1 MKKKWCED
9 TGQKGEPLMIYPS
22 HKDAAMRAHSRCAL
36 VLAILLALPMVA
48 EAAPD
53 GTEPP
58 TARPSGYNDSGAQ
71 LSRTRQYLEEQ
82 QARERLA
89 KENNTAGVEGADVPE
104 AQQGGNIS
112 FPLKKIE
119 WGASSVLT
127 DDELLQLAAPYVG
140 HEVKLADLYTLI
152 NQINALY
159 QKRGYMTC
167 RAFLGPQT
175 IHDGVVKIELIEGRT
190 GQVSLTDNHTTR
202 EDYVR
207 HRLSLKKGE
216 VANIHDLNEELL
228 RFNATN
234 DAQLHIVMKAGA
246 EVGMTDYVI
255 AVREPQ
261 LYQFGIVADNA
272 GNKSSGLYR
281 GGFFWQD
288 RSLTGNRDALFLS
301 TMASQGTK
309 SFSAG
314 YTAPLDRMGSK
325 IGVNYTTNS
334 VHITDGALEPL
345 EVRGHSYAYNLF
357 VTNPVVTSETVRSE
371 IGLDY
376 GYQHSRT
383 DFLGMPWVDDTV
395 QTLQAFYDQLDYGR
409 STIWYQKH
417 AYAIGK
423 AQTMQGDRDFGK
435 YNLNG
440 LFRKYFAHGQSWNLR
455 VDGQLSSTQYLPS
468 AEMFYIGGMYSVRG
482 YTESLLGGDGGLS
495 MGLEYSVPVTK
506 GIEAYLFLDGGR
518 VWGSSAFDDRS
529 LVGTGF
535 GLKGS
540 LGSHA
545 YLNVGLGFPLIRT
558 VNEVEQSR
566 ARVHFSFNSQ
576 F

>member
-1 MKKKWCED
+1 
-9 TGQKGEPLMIYPS
+9 MIYPS

-112 FPLKKIE
+112 FPLKRIE

-309 SFSAG
+309 SFAAG

-345 EVRGHSYAYNLF
+345 EVRGHSYAYDLF

-423 AQTMQGDRDFGK
+423 AQTMQGDRNFGK
-435 YNLNG
+435 YNMNG
-440 LFRKYFAHGQSWNLR
+440 LFRKHFAHGQSWTMR

-506 GIEAYLFLDGGR
+506 GLEAYLFLDGGR
-518 VWGSSAFDDRS
+518 VWGSSAFGDRS
-529 LVGTGF
+529 LAGTGF

-540 LGSHA
+540 LGAHA
-545 YLNVGLGFPLIRT
+545 YLNVGFGFPLIRM

>member
-1 MKKKWCED
+1 
-9 TGQKGEPLMIYPS
+9 MIYPS

-58 TARPSGYNDSGAQ
+58 TTRPSGYNDSGAQ

-112 FPLKKIE
+112 FPLKRIE

-309 SFSAG
+309 SFAAG

-345 EVRGHSYAYNLF
+345 EVRGHSYAYDLF

-423 AQTMQGDRDFGK
+423 AQMMQGDRNFGK
-435 YNLNG
+435 YNMNG
-440 LFRKYFAHGQSWNLR
+440 LFRKHFAHGQSWTMR

-506 GIEAYLFLDGGR
+506 GLEAYLFLDGGR
-518 VWGSSAFDDRS
+518 VWGSSAFGDRS
-529 LVGTGF
+529 LAGTGF

-540 LGSHA
+540 LGAHA
-545 YLNVGLGFPLIRT
+545 YLNVGLGFPLIRM

>member
-1 MKKKWCED
+1 M
-9 TGQKGEPLMIYPS
+9 MRHPS
-22 HKDAAMRAHSRCAL
+22 HKDAAMRARGRCAL
-36 VLAILLALPMVA
+36 VLAVLLALPMAA

-58 TARPSGYNDSGAQ
+58 AARPAGYNDSGAQ

-89 KENNTAGVEGADVPE
+89 KENNTAGVEGADAPE

-127 DDELLQLAAPYVG
+127 DDELQQLAAPYVG

-167 RAFLGPQT
+167 RAFLEPQT

-190 GQVSLTDNHTTR
+190 GQVSLTDNRTTR

-246 EVGMTDYVI
+246 EVGTTDYVI

-288 RSLTGNRDALFLS
+288 RSLTGNRDVLFLS

-309 SFSAG
+309 SFAAG

-345 EVRGHSYAYNLF
+345 EVRGHSYAYDLF

-383 DFLGMPWVDDTV
+383 DFLSMPWVDDTV

-423 AQTMQGDRDFGK
+423 AQTMQGDRNFGK
-435 YNLNG
+435 YNMNG
-440 LFRKYFAHGQSWNLR
+440 LFRKHFAHGQSWTMR

-506 GIEAYLFLDGGR
+506 GLEAYLFLDGGR

-529 LVGTGF
+529 LAGTGF

-540 LGSHA
+540 LGAHA
-545 YLNVGLGFPLIRT
+545 DLNVGLGFPLIRT

>member
-1 MKKKWCED
+1 
-9 TGQKGEPLMIYPS
+9 MIYPS

-309 SFSAG
+309 SFAAG

-506 GIEAYLFLDGGR
+506 GLEAYLFLDGGR
-518 VWGSSAFDDRS
+518 VWGSSAFGDRS
-529 LVGTGF
+529 LAGTGF

-540 LGSHA
+540 LGAHA
-545 YLNVGLGFPLIRT
+545 YLNVGLGFPLIRM

>member
-1 MKKKWCED
+1 
-9 TGQKGEPLMIYPS
+9 
-22 HKDAAMRAHSRCAL
+22 MRAHGRCAL
-36 VLAILLALPMVA
+36 VLAILLALPMAA

-58 TARPSGYNDSGAQ
+58 AARPAGYNDSGAQ

-119 WGASSVLT
+119 WGTSSVLT
-127 DDELLQLAAPYVG
+127 DDELQQLAAPYVG

-175 IHDGVVKIELIEGRT
+175 IHDGIVKIELIEGRT
-190 GQVSLTDNHTTR
+190 GQVSLTDNRTTR

-246 EVGMTDYVI
+246 EVGTTDYVI

-272 GNKSSGLYR
+272 SNKSSGLYR

-288 RSLTGNRDALFLS
+288 RSLTGNRDVLFLS

-309 SFSAG
+309 SFAAG

-345 EVRGHSYAYNLF
+345 EVRGHSYAYDLF

-423 AQTMQGDRDFGK
+423 AQTMQGDRNFGK
-435 YNLNG
+435 YNMNG
-440 LFRKYFAHGQSWNLR
+440 LFRKHFAHGQSWTMR

-506 GIEAYLFLDGGR
+506 GLEAYLFLDGGR
-518 VWGSSAFDDRS
+518 VWGSSAFGDRS
-529 LVGTGF
+529 LAGTGF

-540 LGSHA
+540 LGAHA

>member
-1 MKKKWCED
+1 
-9 TGQKGEPLMIYPS
+9 MIYPS

-309 SFSAG
+309 SFAAG

>member
-309 SFSAG
+309 SFAAG

>member
-1 MKKKWCED
+1 
-9 TGQKGEPLMIYPS
+9 MIYPS

-309 SFSAG
+309 SFAAG

-506 GIEAYLFLDGGR
+506 GLEAYLFLDGGR

-529 LVGTGF
+529 LAGTGF

-540 LGSHA
+540 LGAHA
-545 YLNVGLGFPLIRT
+545 YLNVGLGFPLIRM

>member
-1 MKKKWCED
+1 
-9 TGQKGEPLMIYPS
+9 MIYPS

-112 FPLKKIE
+112 FPLKRIE

-309 SFSAG
+309 SFAAG

-345 EVRGHSYAYNLF
+345 EVRGHSYAYDLF

-423 AQTMQGDRDFGK
+423 AQTMQGDRNFGK
-435 YNLNG
+435 YNMNG
-440 LFRKYFAHGQSWNLR
+440 LFRKHFAHGQSWTMR

-495 MGLEYSVPVTK
+495 MGLEYSVLVTK
-506 GIEAYLFLDGGR
+506 GLEAYLFLDGGR
-518 VWGSSAFDDRS
+518 VWGSSAFGDRS
-529 LVGTGF
+529 LAGTGF

-540 LGSHA
+540 LGAHA

>member
-1 MKKKWCED
+1 
-9 TGQKGEPLMIYPS
+9 MIHPS
-22 HKDAAMRAHSRCAL
+22 HKDAAMRARGRCAL
-36 VLAILLALPMVA
+36 VLAVLLALPMAA

-58 TARPSGYNDSGAQ
+58 AARPAGYNDSGAQ

-127 DDELLQLAAPYVG
+127 DDELQQFAAPYVG

-190 GQVSLTDNHTTR
+190 GQVSLTDNRTTR

-246 EVGMTDYVI
+246 EVGTTDYVI

-288 RSLTGNRDALFLS
+288 RSLTGNRDVLFLS

-309 SFSAG
+309 SFAAG

-345 EVRGHSYAYNLF
+345 KVRGHSYAYDLF

-423 AQTMQGDRDFGK
+423 AQTMQGDRNFGK
-435 YNLNG
+435 YNMNG
-440 LFRKYFAHGQSWNLR
+440 LFGKHFAHGQSWTMRL
-455 VDGQLSSTQYLPS
+455 DGQLSSTQYLPS

-506 GIEAYLFLDGGR
+506 GLEAYLFLDGGR
-518 VWGSSAFDDRS
+518 VWGSSAFGDRS
-529 LVGTGF
+529 LAGTGF

-540 LGSHA
+540 LGAHA

>member
-1 MKKKWCED
+1 
-9 TGQKGEPLMIYPS
+9 
-22 HKDAAMRAHSRCAL
+22 MRARGRCAL
-36 VLAILLALPMVA
+36 VLAVLLALPMAA

-58 TARPSGYNDSGAQ
+58 AARPAGYNDSGAQ

-127 DDELLQLAAPYVG
+127 DDELQQFAAPYVG

-190 GQVSLTDNHTTR
+190 GQVSLTDNRTTR

-246 EVGMTDYVI
+246 EVGTTDYVI

-288 RSLTGNRDALFLS
+288 RSLTGNRDVLFLS

-309 SFSAG
+309 SFAAG

-345 EVRGHSYAYNLF
+345 EVRGHSYAYDLF

-423 AQTMQGDRDFGK
+423 AQTMQGDRNFGK
-435 YNLNG
+435 YNMNG
-440 LFRKYFAHGQSWNLR
+440 LFRKHFAHGQSWTMR

-506 GIEAYLFLDGGR
+506 GLAAYLFLDGGR
-518 VWGSSAFDDRS
+518 VWGSSAFGDRS
-529 LVGTGF
+529 LAGTGF

-540 LGSHA
+540 LGAHA

>member
-1 MKKKWCED
+1 
-9 TGQKGEPLMIYPS
+9 MIYPS

-112 FPLKKIE
+112 FPLKRIE

-309 SFSAG
+309 SFAAG

-423 AQTMQGDRDFGK
+423 AQTMQGDRNFGK
-435 YNLNG
+435 YNMNG
-440 LFRKYFAHGQSWNLR
+440 LFRKHFAHGQSWTMR

-506 GIEAYLFLDGGR
+506 GLEAYLFLDGGR
-518 VWGSSAFDDRS
+518 VWGSSAFGDRS

>member
-309 SFSAG
+309 SFAAG

-345 EVRGHSYAYNLF
+345 EVRGHSYAYDLF

>member
-1 MKKKWCED
+1 
-9 TGQKGEPLMIYPS
+9 MIYPS

-216 VANIHDLNEELL
+216 GANIHDLNEELL

-309 SFSAG
+309 SFAAG

-345 EVRGHSYAYNLF
+345 EVRGHSYAYDLF

-423 AQTMQGDRDFGK
+423 AQTMQGDRNFGK
-435 YNLNG
+435 YNMNG
-440 LFRKYFAHGQSWNLR
+440 LFRKHFAHGQSWTMR

-506 GIEAYLFLDGGR
+506 GLEAYLFLDGGR
-518 VWGSSAFDDRS
+518 VWGSSAFGDRS
-529 LVGTGF
+529 LAGTGC

-540 LGSHA
+540 LGAHA

>member
-1 MKKKWCED
+1 M
-9 TGQKGEPLMIYPS
+9 
-22 HKDAAMRAHSRCAL
+22 
-36 VLAILLALPMVA
+36 
-48 EAAPD
+48 
-53 GTEPP
+53 
-58 TARPSGYNDSGAQ
+58 
-71 LSRTRQYLEEQ
+71 
-82 QARERLA
+82 
-89 KENNTAGVEGADVPE
+89 PE

-127 DDELLQLAAPYVG
+127 DDELQQLAAPYVG
-140 HEVKLADLYTLI
+140 HEVRLADLYTLI

-159 QKRGYMTC
+159 QKRGYMTY

-175 IHDGVVKIELIEGRT
+175 IHDGVVKIELIEGQT

-216 VANIHDLNEELL
+216 AANIHDLNEELL

-234 DAQLHIVMKAGA
+234 DAQLRIVMKAGA
-246 EVGMTDYVI
+246 EVGTTDYVI

-288 RSLTGNRDALFLS
+288 RSLTGNRDVLFLS
-301 TMASQGTK
+301 TMVSQGTK
-309 SFSAG
+309 SFAAG

-345 EVRGHSYAYNLF
+345 EVRGHSYAYDLF

-423 AQTMQGDRDFGK
+423 AQTMQGDRNFGK
-435 YNLNG
+435 YNMNG
-440 LFRKYFAHGQSWNLR
+440 LFRKHFAHGQSWTMR

-518 VWGSSAFDDRS
+518 VWGSSAFGDRS
-529 LVGTGF
+529 LAGTGF

-540 LGSHA
+540 LGAHA

>member
-1 MKKKWCED
+1 
-9 TGQKGEPLMIYPS
+9 
-22 HKDAAMRAHSRCAL
+22 MRARGRCAL
-36 VLAILLALPMVA
+36 VLAVLLALPMAA

-58 TARPSGYNDSGAQ
+58 AARPAGYNDSGAQ

-119 WGASSVLT
+119 WSASSVLT
-127 DDELLQLAAPYVG
+127 DDELQQLAAPYVG

-190 GQVSLTDNHTTR
+190 GQVSLTDNRTTR

-246 EVGMTDYVI
+246 EVGTTDYVI

-272 GNKSSGLYR
+272 GNKSSDLYR

-288 RSLTGNRDALFLS
+288 RSLTGNRDVLFLS

-309 SFSAG
+309 SFAAG

-345 EVRGHSYAYNLF
+345 EVRGHSYAYDLF

-383 DFLGMPWVDDTV
+383 DFLSMPWVDDTV

-423 AQTMQGDRDFGK
+423 AQTMQGDRNFGK
-435 YNLNG
+435 YNMNG
-440 LFRKYFAHGQSWNLR
+440 LFGKHFAHGQSWTMR

-506 GIEAYLFLDGGR
+506 GLEAYLFLDGGR
-518 VWGSSAFDDRS
+518 VWGSSAFGDRS
-529 LVGTGF
+529 LAGTGF

-540 LGSHA
+540 LGAHA

>member
-1 MKKKWCED
+1 MMYR
-9 TGQKGEPLMIYPS
+9 TNGEARVL
-22 HKDAAMRAHSRCAL
+22 KHSRKVGSSRAWRGKCAL
-36 VLAILLALPMVA
+36 WLAVLLALPTA
-48 EAAPD
+48 AWAAP
-53 GTEPP
+53 EPP
-58 TARPSGYNDSGAQ
+58 TDRPTGYNDSGAQ

-89 KENNTAGVEGADVPE
+89 KENNTAGVEGTSAPE
-104 AQQGGNIS
+104 AQQGS
-112 FPLKKIE
+112 EVAFPLKKIE
-119 WGASSVLT
+119 WTQSSVLKEE
-127 DDELLQLAAPYVG
+127 ELQQLASPYVG
-140 HEVKLADLYTLI
+140 HEVKLSDLYNLI
-152 NQINALY
+152 NQTNALY

-190 GQVSLTDNHTTR
+190 GTVSLTGNATTR
-202 EDYVR
+202 EDYIR
-207 HRLSLKKGE
+207 HRLSLGQGE
-216 VANIHDLNEELL
+216 IANINDLNEELL

-234 DAQLHIVMKAGA
+234 DAQLHIMMKAG
-246 EVGMTDYVI
+246 EKVGTTDYVI

-261 LYQFGIVADNA
+261 QYLFGIVADNA

-309 SFSAG
+309 SFAAG
-314 YTAPLDRMGSK
+314 YTAPLDHAGSK
-325 IGVNYTTNS
+325 IGLNYSTNS

-345 EVRGHSYAYNLF
+345 EVRGHSYAYDFF
-357 VTNPVVTSETVRSE
+357 VTHPVVTSETVRSE

-423 AQTMQGDRDFGK
+423 AQIIQGDRDFGK
-435 YNLNG
+435 YNFNG
-440 LFRKYFAHGQSWNLR
+440 LFRKHFAHGQSWNLR

-482 YTESLLGGDGGLS
+482 YTESLLGGDGGIS
-495 MGLEYSVPVTK
+495 ASLEYGVPITK
-506 GIEAYLFLDGGR
+506 DKVLEAYVFLDGGR

-535 GLKGS
+535 GLRGS
-540 LGSHA
+540 IGGHA

-558 VNEVEQSR
+558 INEVEQSR

>member
-1 MKKKWCED
+1 
-9 TGQKGEPLMIYPS
+9 MIYPS

-36 VLAILLALPMVA
+36 VLAILLALPMAA

-58 TARPSGYNDSGAQ
+58 AARPAGYNDSGAQ

-112 FPLKKIE
+112 FPLKRIE

-309 SFSAG
+309 SFAAG

-423 AQTMQGDRDFGK
+423 AQTMQGDRNFGK
-435 YNLNG
+435 YNMNG
-440 LFRKYFAHGQSWNLR
+440 LFRKHFAHGQSWTMR

-506 GIEAYLFLDGGR
+506 GLEAYLFLDGGR
-518 VWGSSAFDDRS
+518 VWGSSAFGDRS
-529 LVGTGF
+529 LAGTGF

-540 LGSHA
+540 LGAHA
-545 YLNVGLGFPLIRT
+545 YLNVGLGFPLIRM

>member
-1 MKKKWCED
+1 
-9 TGQKGEPLMIYPS
+9 MIYPS

-112 FPLKKIE
+112 FPLKRIE

-309 SFSAG
+309 SFAAG

-345 EVRGHSYAYNLF
+345 EVRGHSYAYDLF

-423 AQTMQGDRDFGK
+423 AQTMQGDRNFGK
-435 YNLNG
+435 YNMNG
-440 LFRKYFAHGQSWNLR
+440 LFRKHFAHGQSWTMR

-506 GIEAYLFLDGGR
+506 GLEAYLFLDGGR
-518 VWGSSAFDDRS
+518 VWGSSAFGDRS
-529 LVGTGF
+529 LAGTGF

-540 LGSHA
+540 LGAHA
-545 YLNVGLGFPLIRT
+545 YLNVGLGFPLIRM

>member
-1 MKKKWCED
+1 
-9 TGQKGEPLMIYPS
+9 
-22 HKDAAMRAHSRCAL
+22 
-36 VLAILLALPMVA
+36 
-48 EAAPD
+48 
-53 GTEPP
+53 
-58 TARPSGYNDSGAQ
+58 
-71 LSRTRQYLEEQ
+71 
-82 QARERLA
+82 
-89 KENNTAGVEGADVPE
+89 
-104 AQQGGNIS
+104 
-112 FPLKKIE
+112 
-119 WGASSVLT
+119 
-127 DDELLQLAAPYVG
+127 
-140 HEVKLADLYTLI
+140 
-152 NQINALY
+152 
-159 QKRGYMTC
+159 MTC

-309 SFSAG
+309 SFAAG

-345 EVRGHSYAYNLF
+345 EVRGHSYAYDLF

-423 AQTMQGDRDFGK
+423 AQTMQGDRNFGK
-435 YNLNG
+435 YNMNG
-440 LFRKYFAHGQSWNLR
+440 LFRKHFAHGQSWTMR

-506 GIEAYLFLDGGR
+506 GLEAYLFLDGGR
-518 VWGSSAFDDRS
+518 VWGSSAFGDRS
-529 LVGTGF
+529 LAGTGC

-540 LGSHA
+540 LGAHA

>member
-1 MKKKWCED
+1 
-9 TGQKGEPLMIYPS
+9 MIYPS

-36 VLAILLALPMVA
+36 VLAILLALPMAA

-58 TARPSGYNDSGAQ
+58 AARPAGYNDSGAQ

-112 FPLKKIE
+112 FPLKRIE

-309 SFSAG
+309 SFAAG

-345 EVRGHSYAYNLF
+345 EVRGHSYAYDLF

-423 AQTMQGDRDFGK
+423 AQTMQGDRNFGK
-435 YNLNG
+435 YNMNG
-440 LFRKYFAHGQSWNLR
+440 LFRKHFAHGQSWTMR

-506 GIEAYLFLDGGR
+506 GLEAYLFLDGGR
-518 VWGSSAFDDRS
+518 VWGSSAFGDRS
-529 LVGTGF
+529 LAGTGF

-540 LGSHA
+540 LGAHA
-545 YLNVGLGFPLIRT
+545 YLNVGLGFPLIRM

>member
-1 MKKKWCED
+1 
-9 TGQKGEPLMIYPS
+9 MIHPS
-22 HKDAAMRAHSRCAL
+22 HKDAAMRARGRCAL
-36 VLAILLALPMVA
+36 VLAVLLALPMAA

-58 TARPSGYNDSGAQ
+58 AARPAGYNDSGAQ

-127 DDELLQLAAPYVG
+127 DDELQQFAAPYVG

-190 GQVSLTDNHTTR
+190 GQVSLTDNRTTR

-246 EVGMTDYVI
+246 EVGTTDYVI

-288 RSLTGNRDALFLS
+288 RSLTGNRDVLFLS

-309 SFSAG
+309 SFAAG

-345 EVRGHSYAYNLF
+345 EVRGHSYAYDLF

-423 AQTMQGDRDFGK
+423 AQTMQGDRNFGK
-435 YNLNG
+435 YNMNG
-440 LFRKYFAHGQSWNLR
+440 LFRKHFAHGQSWTMR

-506 GIEAYLFLDGGR
+506 GLAAYLFLDGGR
-518 VWGSSAFDDRS
+518 VWGSSAFGDRS
-529 LVGTGF
+529 LAGTGF

-540 LGSHA
+540 LGAHA

>member
-1 MKKKWCED
+1 
-9 TGQKGEPLMIYPS
+9 MIYPS

-36 VLAILLALPMVA
+36 VLAILLALPMAA

-58 TARPSGYNDSGAQ
+58 ANRPAGYNDSGAQ

-127 DDELLQLAAPYVG
+127 DDELQQLAAPYVG
-140 HEVKLADLYTLI
+140 HEVRLADLYTLI

-175 IHDGVVKIELIEGRT
+175 IHDGVVKIELIEGQT

-246 EVGMTDYVI
+246 EVGTTDYVI

-288 RSLTGNRDALFLS
+288 RSLTGNRDVLFLS

-309 SFSAG
+309 SFAAG

-345 EVRGHSYAYNLF
+345 EVRGHSYAYDLF

-423 AQTMQGDRDFGK
+423 AQTMQGDRNFGK
-435 YNLNG
+435 YNMNG
-440 LFRKYFAHGQSWNLR
+440 LFRKHFAHGQSWTMR

-506 GIEAYLFLDGGR
+506 RLEAYLFLDGGR
-518 VWGSSAFDDRS
+518 VWGSSAFGDRS
-529 LVGTGF
+529 LAGTGC

-540 LGSHA
+540 LGAHA

>member
-1 MKKKWCED
+1 
-9 TGQKGEPLMIYPS
+9 
-22 HKDAAMRAHSRCAL
+22 MRARGRCAL
-36 VLAILLALPMVA
+36 VLAVLLALPMAA

-58 TARPSGYNDSGAQ
+58 AARPAGYNDSGAQ

-127 DDELLQLAAPYVG
+127 DDELQQFAAPYVG

-190 GQVSLTDNHTTR
+190 GQVSLTDNRTTR

-246 EVGMTDYVI
+246 EVGTTDYVI

-288 RSLTGNRDALFLS
+288 RSLTGNRDVLFLS

-309 SFSAG
+309 SFAAG

-345 EVRGHSYAYNLF
+345 KVRGHSYAYDLF

-423 AQTMQGDRDFGK
+423 AQTMQGDRNFGK
-435 YNLNG
+435 YNMNG
-440 LFRKYFAHGQSWNLR
+440 LFGKHFAHGQSWTMRL
-455 VDGQLSSTQYLPS
+455 DGQLSSTQYLPS

-506 GIEAYLFLDGGR
+506 GLEAYLFLDGGR
-518 VWGSSAFDDRS
+518 VWGSSAFGDRS
-529 LVGTGF
+529 LAGTGF

-540 LGSHA
+540 LGAHA

>member
-1 MKKKWCED
+1 
-9 TGQKGEPLMIYPS
+9 MIYPS

-36 VLAILLALPMVA
+36 VLAILLALPMAA

-58 TARPSGYNDSGAQ
+58 AARPAGYNDSGAQ

-112 FPLKKIE
+112 FPLKRIE

-246 EVGMTDYVI
+246 EVGTTDYVI

-288 RSLTGNRDALFLS
+288 RSLTGNRDVLFLS

-309 SFSAG
+309 SFAAG

-345 EVRGHSYAYNLF
+345 EVRGHSYAYDLF

-423 AQTMQGDRDFGK
+423 AQTMQGDRNFGK
-435 YNLNG
+435 YNMNG
-440 LFRKYFAHGQSWNLR
+440 LFRKHFAHGQSWTMR

-506 GIEAYLFLDGGR
+506 GLEAYLFLDGGR
-518 VWGSSAFDDRS
+518 VWGSSAFGDRS
-529 LVGTGF
+529 LAGTGF

-540 LGSHA
+540 LGAHA
-545 YLNVGLGFPLIRT
+545 YLNVGLGFPLIRM

>member
-9 TGQKGEPLMIYPS
+9 TGQKGEHQMIYPS

-309 SFSAG
+309 SFAAG

>member
-1 MKKKWCED
+1 
-9 TGQKGEPLMIYPS
+9 MIYPS

-112 FPLKKIE
+112 FPLQKIE
-119 WGASSVLT
+119 WDASSVLT

-246 EVGMTDYVI
+246 EVGTTDYVI

-288 RSLTGNRDALFLS
+288 RSLTGNRDVLFLS

-309 SFSAG
+309 SFAAG

-345 EVRGHSYAYNLF
+345 EVRGHSYAYDLF

-423 AQTMQGDRDFGK
+423 AQTMQGDRNFGK
-435 YNLNG
+435 YNMNG
-440 LFRKYFAHGQSWNLR
+440 LFRKHFAHGQSWTMR

-506 GIEAYLFLDGGR
+506 GLEAYLFLDGGR
-518 VWGSSAFDDRS
+518 VWGSSAFGDRS
-529 LVGTGF
+529 LAGTGF

-540 LGSHA
+540 LGAHA
-545 YLNVGLGFPLIRT
+545 YLNVGLGFPLIRM

>member
-1 MKKKWCED
+1 
-9 TGQKGEPLMIYPS
+9 
-22 HKDAAMRAHSRCAL
+22 MRAHGRCAL
-36 VLAILLALPMVA
+36 VLAVLLALPMAA

-58 TARPSGYNDSGAQ
+58 AARPAGYNDSGAQ

-119 WGASSVLT
+119 WSASSVLT
-127 DDELLQLAAPYVG
+127 DDELQQLAAPYVG

-190 GQVSLTDNHTTR
+190 GQVSLTDNRTTR

-246 EVGMTDYVI
+246 EVGTTDYVI

-288 RSLTGNRDALFLS
+288 RSLTGNRDVLFLS

-309 SFSAG
+309 SFAAG

-345 EVRGHSYAYNLF
+345 EVRGHSYAYDLF

-423 AQTMQGDRDFGK
+423 AQTMQGDRNFGK
-435 YNLNG
+435 YNMNG
-440 LFRKYFAHGQSWNLR
+440 LFSQALCARPV
-455 VDGQLSSTQYLPS
+455 VDHARRRP
-468 AEMFYIGGMYSVRG
+468 A
-482 YTESLLGGDGGLS
+482 
-495 MGLEYSVPVTK
+495 LEHAVP
-506 GIEAYLFLDGGR
+506 A
-518 VWGSSAFDDRS
+518 
-529 LVGTGF
+529 
-535 GLKGS
+535 
-540 LGSHA
+540 
-545 YLNVGLGFPLIRT
+545 IRRD
-558 VNEVEQSR
+558 VLHRRHVQR
-566 ARVHFSFNSQ
+566 ARLHREPARR
-576 F
+576 

>member
-1 MKKKWCED
+1 
-9 TGQKGEPLMIYPS
+9 
-22 HKDAAMRAHSRCAL
+22 MRAHSRCAL

-309 SFSAG
+309 SFAAG

-506 GIEAYLFLDGGR
+506 GLEAYLFLDGGR
-518 VWGSSAFDDRS
+518 VWGSSAFGDRS
-529 LVGTGF
+529 LAGTGF

-540 LGSHA
+540 LGAHA
-545 YLNVGLGFPLIRT
+545 YLNVGLGFPLIRM

>member
-1 MKKKWCED
+1 
-9 TGQKGEPLMIYPS
+9 
-22 HKDAAMRAHSRCAL
+22 MRAHGRCAL
-36 VLAILLALPMVA
+36 VLAVLLALPMAA

-58 TARPSGYNDSGAQ
+58 AARPAGYNDSGAQ

-127 DDELLQLAAPYVG
+127 DDELQQLAAPYVG

-190 GQVSLTDNHTTR
+190 GQVSLTDNRTTR

-246 EVGMTDYVI
+246 EVGTTDYVI

-261 LYQFGIVADNA
+261 LYQFGIVADNT

-288 RSLTGNRDALFLS
+288 RSLTGNRDVLFLS

-309 SFSAG
+309 SFAAG

-345 EVRGHSYAYNLF
+345 EVRGHSYAYDLF

-423 AQTMQGDRDFGK
+423 AQTMQGDRNFGK
-435 YNLNG
+435 YNMNG
-440 LFRKYFAHGQSWNLR
+440 LFRKHFAHGQSWTMR

-506 GIEAYLFLDGGR
+506 GLEAYLFLDGGR

-529 LVGTGF
+529 LAGTGF

-540 LGSHA
+540 LGAYA

>member
-1 MKKKWCED
+1 
-9 TGQKGEPLMIYPS
+9 MIYPS

-112 FPLKKIE
+112 FPLQKIE
-119 WGASSVLT
+119 WDASSVLT

-190 GQVSLTDNHTTR
+190 GQVSLIDNHTTR

-309 SFSAG
+309 SFAAG

-345 EVRGHSYAYNLF
+345 EVRGHSYAYDLF

-423 AQTMQGDRDFGK
+423 AQTMQGDRNFGK
-435 YNLNG
+435 YNMNG
-440 LFRKYFAHGQSWNLR
+440 LFRKHFAHGQSWTMR

-506 GIEAYLFLDGGR
+506 GLEAYLFLDGGR
-518 VWGSSAFDDRS
+518 VWGSSAFGDRS
-529 LVGTGF
+529 LAGTGF

-540 LGSHA
+540 LGAHA
-545 YLNVGLGFPLIRT
+545 YLNVGLGFPLIRM

>member
-1 MKKKWCED
+1 
-9 TGQKGEPLMIYPS
+9 MIHPS
-22 HKDAAMRAHSRCAL
+22 HKDAAMRARGRCAL
-36 VLAILLALPMVA
+36 VLAVLLALPMAA

-58 TARPSGYNDSGAQ
+58 AARPAGYNDSGAQ

-127 DDELLQLAAPYVG
+127 DDELQQFAAPYVG

-190 GQVSLTDNHTTR
+190 GQVSLTDNRTTR

-246 EVGMTDYVI
+246 EVGTTDYVI

-288 RSLTGNRDALFLS
+288 RSLTGNRDVLFLS

-309 SFSAG
+309 SFAAG

-345 EVRGHSYAYNLF
+345 EVRGHSYAYDLF

-376 GYQHSRT
+376 GCQHSRT

-423 AQTMQGDRDFGK
+423 AQTMQGDRNFGK
-435 YNLNG
+435 YNMNG
-440 LFRKYFAHGQSWNLR
+440 LFRKHFAHGQSWTMR

-506 GIEAYLFLDGGR
+506 GLEAYLFLDGGR

-529 LVGTGF
+529 LAGTGF

-540 LGSHA
+540 LGAHA